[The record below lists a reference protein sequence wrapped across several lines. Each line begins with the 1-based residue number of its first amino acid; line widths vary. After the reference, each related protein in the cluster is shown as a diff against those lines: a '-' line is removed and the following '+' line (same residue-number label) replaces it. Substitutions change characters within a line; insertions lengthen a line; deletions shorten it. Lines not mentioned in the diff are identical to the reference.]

1 MRTLR
6 LSTRSAHHRSR
17 RRRAGFSLIE
27 LLVALVLLDLALL
40 AVAGTS
46 AAAARHLAAARAR
59 GRLATIAQS
68 RVEWVASQPCGP
80 ASGGTVTFPGGTEIW
95 SVSAPSGAIR
105 VVHDSIELGAPP
117 DRYVFT
123 SRVPC

>member
-1 MRTLR
+1 LF
-6 LSTRSAHHRSR
+6 R

-40 AVAGTS
+40 AVAAT
-46 AAAARHLAAARAR
+46 AATAARHLTAARAR

-68 RVEWVASQPCGP
+68 RVEWVASRPCGP
-80 ASGGTVTFPGGTEIW
+80 AIQGTAAFPGGTEVW
-95 SVSAPSGAIR
+95 SVSAPSGATR
-105 VVHDSIELGAPP
+105 VVRDSIEILAGTTP
-117 DRYVFT
+117 DRYVFS